1 MEKEK
6 KVTKSNKTVKKST
19 GTKNTKN
26 TKSAKSTKTTT
37 KKVENKGNKK
47 VETKEVK
54 KTVVKDNNVKAEI
67 INKKDENV
75 KKEIK
80 PSKSINDSSADFGG
94 EEIRKLLIIIGAV
107 CAVMLAFYFI
117 TEVVLKNKEEK
128 EPTKEPEI
136 KIEPEIQYEQILM
149 GSLLNQNES
158 TYYVFVYDEDDHM
171 LDIYN
176 QYLETYKNSDNEP
189 LNVYRVN
196 LSEDFNKAYVAE
208 ESYLE
213 GSDMSKIK
221 VTGTTLIR
229 VKNDEV
235 YKYYEGYEEISEK
248 LKSMID

>member
-1 MEKEK
+1 MMEKDK
-6 KVTKSNKTVKKST
+6 KVTKGNNTTK
-19 GTKNTKN
+19 KNTSSKNSKTSKN
-26 TKSAKSTKTTT
+26 TKSTT

-47 VETKEVK
+47 VEI
-54 KTVVKDNNVKAEI
+54 KDNNVKTEI
-67 INKKDENV
+67 VNKKEV
-75 KKEIK
+75 KISNNNNET
-80 PSKSINDSSADFGG
+80 SADFGG

-117 TEVVLKNKEEK
+117 TEVVLKNKK
-128 EPTKEPEI
+128 ENTETTKEPEI
-136 KIEPEIQYEQILM
+136 TIESEIQYEQILM
-149 GSLLNQNES
+149 GSLLNQDES
-158 TYYVFVYDEDDHM
+158 TYYVFAYTEDDPM

-176 QYLETYKNSDNEP
+176 QYLESYKNSDNEP

-196 LSEDFNKAYVAE
+196 LSEDFNKSYVAD

-213 GSDMSKIK
+213 GDDVTKVR

-229 VKNDEV
+229 IKNDEI